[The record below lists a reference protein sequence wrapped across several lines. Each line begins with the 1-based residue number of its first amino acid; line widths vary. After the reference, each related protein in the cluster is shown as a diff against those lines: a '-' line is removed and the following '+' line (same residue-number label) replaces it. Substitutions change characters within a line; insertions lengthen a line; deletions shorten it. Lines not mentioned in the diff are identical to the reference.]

1 MIARLKQNHIWGR
14 ALGAMAVTACM
25 LLLLQAGCA
34 TLGGSQDAV
43 LRAKDKVAP
52 ALVHIRP
59 VKEVFVAGKRT
70 EVITIGSG
78 FIISPDGYVV
88 TNEHVAGES
97 SLVLCV
103 LSDNTEKEARV
114 VGVDVETDIAVLKL
128 EHDTPLPYV
137 KLGRSDTLQA
147 GQMVLAMGSPH
158 GLARSVSLG
167 IVSVTDRFLPEG
179 GALTSPFNTWIQT
192 DAAIN
197 PGNSGGPLVN
207 LRGEVIG
214 INARVLGG
222 ADNVGFAIPV
232 DTARE
237 VIDAVIRDGRVKRS
251 WLGLDLQEMTAK
263 TNDPARKG
271 VVIAGV
277 APLSPA
283 QENGSV
289 RPGDVL
295 IALNET
301 PVHARYEEDLPAVRK
316 RIASLPVGEPV
327 TLLLERGSE
336 TLEVSLVTEEYVSL
350 KGGQAEFTEWGFTA
364 TEVTPEVAR
373 RAQLP
378 VRAGV
383 MVLGALP
390 GGRAGQAGLAQG
402 DIILEVDGEPI
413 RDLQHLRE
421 RYDALLEN
429 SNPLVMLFVKQGA
442 LTRFVLVHTQT
453 SAPAEIDEEILEY
466 VE

>member
-1 MIARLKQNHIWGR
+1 MIARLKRGGFPR
-14 ALGAMAVTACM
+14 RTLAGAGM
-25 LLLLQAGCA
+25 LAGVLLMVQTGCA
-34 TLGGSQDAV
+34 TLGGTQDAV
-43 LRAKDKVAP
+43 LRARDKVGP

-70 EVITIGSG
+70 EVLTIGSG

-97 SLVLCV
+97 TLVLCV
-103 LSDNTEKEARV
+103 LSDNTEMEARV

-128 EHDTPLPYV
+128 DHDAPLPYV
-137 KLGRSDTLQA
+137 RLGRSDTLQA

-179 GALTSPFNTWIQT
+179 GDLISPFNTWIQT

-232 DTARE
+232 DTARG
-237 VIDAVIRDGRVKRS
+237 VIDALVRDGRVIRG
-251 WLGLDLQEMTAK
+251 WLGLDLQEMMVK
-263 TNDPARKG
+263 TDDPARKG

-295 IALNET
+295 LALNGT
-301 PVHARYEEDLPAVRK
+301 PVNARYEEDLPAVRK
-316 RIASLPVGEPV
+316 QIASLPVGAPA
-327 TLLLERGSE
+327 TLLLERGGE
-336 TLEVSLVTEEYVSL
+336 QTEVTLVAEEYVSL
-350 KGGQAEFTEWGFTA
+350 RGGQAEFTEWGFTA

-378 VRAGV
+378 ARSGILVMGV
-383 MVLGALP
+383 LP
-390 GGRAGQAGLAQG
+390 GGRAGQAGLSQG
-402 DIILEVDGEPI
+402 DIILEVDGGPVA
-413 RDLQHLRE
+413 DLQQFRE
-421 RYDALLEN
+421 RYDVLLEHR
-429 SNPLVMLFVKQGA
+429 NPLVMLFVKQGA
-442 LTRFVLVHTQT
+442 LTRFVLVNTQR
-453 SAPAEIDEEILEY
+453 SVIEGMDEETLEY